1 MITNLMV
8 HRSELHHPM
17 GHYRATISFIRAIL
31 LFREG
36 RDARLLPVFRALIM
50 LLIAP
55 PEKLQGI

>member
-1 MITNLMV
+1 
-8 HRSELHHPM
+8 M